1 MAAWTYD
8 EALRRLLAHEG
19 GYTNHPSDPG
29 GPTNFGITIYDYR
42 KYVKPNATAADVR
55 AMTVGEAKAIYR
67 KRYWD
72 AQRCDELPAGVDY
85 SVFDYGVNSGIGRSG
100 KVLRRVVGLP
110 DTTHVVTDEVLR
122 AVAKRDPKALVVAIN
137 DERLAFLKRLKTWP
151 VFGKGWG
158 ARVSTVKS
166 VSLRMAAQQAPSPS
180 IVPDAAPIPGKGVV
194 PAPVAA
200 KKVIVGGGTA
210 APVAAGGSFA
220 DWVFAHPWE
229 TAALG
234 CGVVL
239 IVGGSIYAL
248 NRWHQRRQEAA
259 IPETPFVPALATA

>member
-55 AMTVGEAKAIYR
+55 AMTVGEAKLIYR

-85 SVFDYGVNSGIGRSG
+85 AVFDYGVNSGIGRSK
-100 KVLRRVVGLP
+100 KVLQRVVG
-110 DTTHVVTDEVLR
+110 VTADGVLGPLTMQ
-122 AVAKRDPKALVVAIN
+122 AVAARDPAKIVTAIC

-151 VFGKGWG
+151 VFGRGW
-158 ARVSTVKS
+158 ARRVAEVRSA
-166 VSLRMAAQQAPSPS
+166 SLRMATERAQSPS
-180 IVPDAAPIPGKGVV
+180 IIPAQAPVPGKGAL
-194 PAPVAA
+194 PAPAAA
-200 KKVIVGGGTA
+200 KKAIVGGGTA
-210 APVAAGGSFA
+210 APVAAGGSFS
-220 DWVFAHPWE
+220 DWIAAHPFE
-229 TAALG
+229 TAAIG
-234 CGVVL
+234 CGLVL
-239 IVGGSIYAL
+239 VVGGTLYAL
-248 NRWHQRRQEAA
+248 NRWHQHRQEAA
-259 IPETPFVPALATA
+259 IPGTPVVPALAAA